1 MNVNVQCCHVGY
13 EYNNDTGQCLFTYSE
28 QNDVILRQDSVK
40 HTYIYIQVNSIIIT
54 AYHNLLYF
62 HAKNFA
68 LKISYIKN
76 IMNHDS
82 GFIIGIAVEFLK
94 ILIEQSPKT
103 SLRKQTH
110 A

>member
-1 MNVNVQCCHVGY
+1 MC
-13 EYNNDTGQCLFTYSE
+13 
-28 QNDVILRQDSVK
+28 
-40 HTYIYIQVNSIIIT
+40 
-54 AYHNLLYF
+54 
-62 HAKNFA
+62 
-68 LKISYIKN
+68 ISDNTEICQFVHI

-103 SLRKQTH
+103 SLRKQTG

>member
-1 MNVNVQCCHVGY
+1 MCIWDKTEFCRFVH
-13 EYNNDTGQCLFTYSE
+13 
-28 QNDVILRQDSVK
+28 
-40 HTYIYIQVNSIIIT
+40 II
-54 AYHNLLYF
+54 
-62 HAKNFA
+62 
-68 LKISYIKN
+68 

-103 SLRKQTH
+103 SLRKQTQ

>member
-1 MNVNVQCCHVGY
+1 MQNSGRLIVVYRVLNRKFGQRILNVAAGKSKVS
-13 EYNNDTGQCLFTYSE
+13 L
-28 QNDVILRQDSVK
+28 
-40 HTYIYIQVNSIIIT
+40 
-54 AYHNLLYF
+54 
-62 HAKNFA
+62 
-68 LKISYIKN
+68 

-103 SLRKQTH
+103 SLRKQTR